1 VTLDRDTMARLLEI
15 TGGDQAFID
24 ELVDTFLEDASV
36 QMDALRAAGAAG
48 DIDAVVR
55 PAHSLKSNAVSVGA
69 TVLGDLCRP
78 LEADAR
84 AGNVPDL
91 AARIAAVER
100 EIDQVRQAL
109 LGERSAR

>member
-1 VTLDRDTMARLLEI
+1 
-15 TGGDQAFID
+15 
-24 ELVDTFLEDASV
+24 
-36 QMDALRAAGAAG
+36 
-48 DIDAVVR
+48 
-55 PAHSLKSNAVSVGA
+55 VGA
-69 TVLGDLCRP
+69 TVLGDLSRA